1 MPKILLVEDDL
12 DLADMLESWLS
23 GEKYTVE
30 VANDGAIGL
39 ELLRMSGFDVV
50 VLDWD
55 LPSMAG
61 IDVLKEYRK
70 GGGLA
75 PIIMLT
81 GKSEIADKE
90 SGLGTGADDYL
101 TKPFAVREL
110 SARIRALLRRPQGL
124 QTTVFK
130 SGNLELD
137 ASKHRVTVAGA
148 EVHLLPRDFALLEF
162 FMRHQDQVFSA
173 EALISRVWSTD
184 SDATPEGLRTAI
196 KRIRKKIDVHED
208 ETKSAIETIP
218 RVGYRFRAV

>member
-1 MPKILLVEDDL
+1 VEIL
-12 DLADMLESWLS
+12 
-23 GEKYTVE
+23 KRYR
-30 VANDGAIGL
+30 N
-39 ELLRMSGFDVV
+39 MSGMTP
-50 VLDWD
+50 VL
-55 LPSMAG
+55 
-61 IDVLKEYRK
+61 
-70 GGGLA
+70 
-75 PIIMLT
+75 MLT
-81 GKSEIADKE
+81 GRGHVENKE
-90 SGLGTGADDYL
+90 QGFDAGADDYL

-130 SGNLELD
+130 CGNLELD